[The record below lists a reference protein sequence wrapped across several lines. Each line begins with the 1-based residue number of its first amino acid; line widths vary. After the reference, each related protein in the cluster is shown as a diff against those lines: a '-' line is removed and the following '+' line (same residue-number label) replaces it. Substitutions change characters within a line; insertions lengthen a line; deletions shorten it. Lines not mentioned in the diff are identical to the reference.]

1 MRTRDRH
8 AAVHQRHQQGR
19 SIAAIGRQ
27 LGLNR
32 RTVRRFV
39 RAERVEDLLVESRS
53 PGSRLDAVKPY
64 LHQRSTPGTPTP
76 RR

>member
-1 MRTRDRH
+1 
-8 AAVHQRHQQGR
+8 V
-19 SIAAIGRQ
+19 IGRQ

-39 RAERVEDLLVESRS
+39 RAERVEDLLVKPRS
-53 PGSRLDAVKPY
+53 PGSRLDGFKPY
-64 LHQRSTPGTPTP
+64 LHERFNAGTPTP